1 MRQIS
6 RFILVV
12 SLALVCAA
20 PAAGAQQGEERV
32 ASLVQ
37 VEPEEPMSLVFPPWL
52 RTWGLQRVGPVH
64 LRIHAGNR
72 TRFDDPQGIAVTGLD
87 VWDDP
92 LDEEDNDEV
101 TVYGVNAGRGEIIYN
116 TSMRT
121 LGVYGSRGRGVGQF
135 LNPRGIDADPLG
147 NLVVADSGNDRV
159 AVLFNNGSVLSL
171 RRYFSAIAPG
181 DSLAEPYD
189 VALTPDDGCWVSD
202 SDGGRLVLFD
212 LEGGIRSVIE
222 TDSILSAPGALAL
235 THPDQRWSY
244 YRDYSLLVADRAR
257 PLIVKLNAEGHEV
270 ARFTGEGTEFSSL
283 RIAYMTTDFY
293 GNLWVTDSANH
304 VVHKFDRDLN
314 YLVTFGS
321 KGRRARQFDSPRGI
335 DIWRRLGQTFIS
347 EESGAQYY
355 WIGSDALEVT
365 ASQAGTRLNI
375 SYHLTEHSY
384 LTLRIRYI
392 GGGIEELYRRR
403 IRRPGRR
410 EEEITLGQ
418 DRSLSW
424 VEIIVEPTYSSY
436 TYVEKVFHLRF
447 PGEG

>member
-1 MRQIS
+1 MKQ
-6 RFILVV
+6 V
-12 SLALVCAA
+12 SLALVVISLVLICTG
-20 PAAGAQQGEERV
+20 PAAGAQQGVARV
-32 ASLVQ
+32 ATLAQ

-92 LDEEDNDEV
+92 LDDEDNDEV

-121 LGVYGSRGRGVGQF
+121 LGIYGSRGRGVGQF
-135 LNPRGIDADPLG
+135 FDPRGIDADPLG
-147 NLVVADSGNDRV
+147 NLAVADSGNDRV

-171 RRYFSAIAPG
+171 RGYLSAIAPG
-181 DSLAEPYD
+181 DSLAGPYD

-202 SDGGRLVLFD
+202 SNGGRLVLFGLD
-212 LEGGIRSVIE
+212 GGIRSVIE
-222 TDSILSAPGALAL
+222 ADSIFGAPGALAL

-244 YRDYSLLVADRAR
+244 YGDYSLFIADRNR
-257 PLIVKLNAEGHEV
+257 PLIVKLDAEGHEV
-270 ARFTGEGTEFSSL
+270 ARFTGEENGFSSM

-304 VVHKFDRDLN
+304 VIHKFDRNLN
-314 YLVTFGS
+314 LLVTFGER
-321 KGRRARQFDSPRGI
+321 GRRARQFDSPRGI
-335 DIWRRLGQTFIS
+335 DIWRRLGQTFIA
-347 EESGAQYY
+347 EESGAQYF
-355 WIGSDALEVT
+355 WIGSDAMEVT
-365 ASQAGTRLNI
+365 ASQTDSSLNI

-392 GGGIEELYRRR
+392 GGGVEELYRRR
-403 IRRPGRR
+403 IRSTGRR

-418 DRSLSW
+418 DRPLSW